1 MCLFC
6 FYWFER
12 RCWCPWFLERKDVTV
27 AQMEVKVH
35 IDYIATE
42 TWLDK
47 EQPRYYFSVFHVLL
61 IPLMSVY
68 LIGLHFLRLLIIFLT
83 LLGLWEG
90 VFSPPLCFLEYNS
103 ETTKILFLK
112 LCDFNSKYI
121 GDLVKS
127 NMKDRPFLVAMA
139 TTFSEGALLKIIQK

>member
-1 MCLFC
+1 MLRQCVC
-6 FYWFER
+6 FVFIDLKEDVDAR
-12 RCWCPWFLERKDVTV
+12 GFLERKDITV

-35 IDYIATE
+35 IDNIDNIATE

-47 EQPRYYFSVFHVLL
+47 EQLRYYFSVFHVLL
-61 IPLMSVY
+61 IPLMSVF
-68 LIGLHFLRLLIIFLT
+68 LIGLHFLRWLIFT

-127 NMKDRPFLVAMA
+127 KYER
-139 TTFSEGALLKIIQK
+139 